1 MTPEEVKTL
10 YQAWKTKQQAVKSLE
25 DQQVAA
31 EAQKQIAAE
40 ERRVARNAYES
51 ALDTWLT
58 T

>member
-10 YQAWKTKQQAVKSLE
+10 YQAWKTKQAAVKALE
-25 DQQVAA
+25 DQQTAV
-31 EAQKQIAAE
+31 ETQKQTASE